1 MVHRNLK
8 TRIGV
13 TEQSR
18 PCAAVPTRVFSSTTS
33 HTTIMLPPF
42 PIFCPVANFSP
53 ALMSTL
59 VPVPWPRG
67 VGIEHAQRQE
77 KETESLAARVK
88 PVVLC
93 LGISNSPL

>member
-13 TEQSR
+13 TEQSC
-18 PCAAVPTRVFSSTTS
+18 PDPVFLPATS
-33 HTTIMLPPF
+33 HTTTVLPPF
-42 PIFCPVANFSP
+42 PIFCPVASFLP
-53 ALMSTL
+53 ALTSTL

-67 VGIEHAQRQE
+67 VGIERARRRE

-93 LGISNSPL
+93 LGISNSPF